1 MKGTFILVIGPSGSG
16 KGTLLS
22 HVREAFLDVPDLMFP
37 VSCTTREKRPG
48 EAEGETYHFVSREEF
63 EARIEQNDFLE
74 WAEYSGNLYG
84 TLKTEIVDPLE
95 AGKVVVREVEVQG
108 ARSILSLFERNKLR
122 IVYIEAGTWNEFERR
137 IRKRAPIS
145 EAELE
150 KRRAR
155 YEDEVMFRDIADDV
169 ISNRE
174 GELQEAQNQFTA
186 IVQEELDNARHRGR

>member
-22 HVREAFLDVPDLMFP
+22 HVREEFSDKPDLVFP
-37 VSCTTREKRPG
+37 VSCTTRAKRPG
-48 EAEGETYHFVSREEF
+48 EEEGKTYYFVSREDF
-63 EARIEQNDFLE
+63 EARIERDEFLE

-84 TLKTEIVDPLE
+84 TLKSEIVDPLE

-108 ARSILSLFERNKLR
+108 ARSILSLFERSMLR
-122 IVYIEAGTWNEFERR
+122 VVYIEAGTWDEFERR

-145 EAELE
+145 DAELE
-150 KRRAR
+150 KRYTR
-155 YEDEVMFRDIADDV
+155 YEDEVTFRDTADDV

-174 GELQEAQNQFTA
+174 GELQEAKKQFEG
-186 IVQEELDNARHRGR
+186 IVQDELDRVR